1 MERKNTVLLTVVAVA
16 TLLVA
21 VVGATFAYFT
31 ATGNVNAQS
40 TVNVT
45 TSAVDSVAGGA
56 TDCSLAVTGADMRQ
70 SDGTAAGV
78 PVTSTDCT
86 VSIVG
91 TKDTNNATATTC
103 TYDITYTPTSALTI
117 RGAGNTENKKELSL
131 VGSAAADKTSATLTT
146 KAYAET
152 DLYNVSSK
160 TNLVTGAKFTF
171 SETTTATWTFNTKF
185 YNYNFDQNALADKT
199 FGGTIAIENITC
211 SAAE

>member
-1 MERKNTVLLTVVAVA
+1 MERKNTMLLTVVAVA

-70 SDGTAAGV
+70 SDGTSEGV
-78 PVTSTDCT
+78 PVTSNDCT

-91 TKDTNNATATTC
+91 TKDANNATATTC
-103 TYDITYTPTSALTI
+103 TYDITYTPTQALTI
-117 RGAGNTENKKELSL
+117 RGAGNSDNKKELSL
-131 VGSAAADKTSATLTT
+131 VGSASTNKTTATLTT
-146 KAYAET
+146 KTYAET
-152 DLYNVSSK
+152 DLYNVSGK
-160 TNLVTGAKFTF
+160 TNLVTGATFTF

-185 YNYNFDQNALADKT
+185 YNYNFDKNALADKT

-211 SAAE
+211 SAAA